1 MSKISELDPDTVSYF
16 QKLPGYDT
24 LRMALANKVV
34 LVEGPSDEIV
44 FERIFQD
51 LYGKRPME
59 FGIDVISMRG
69 LSLGRCLELC
79 AALDKNV
86 AVLRDNDGIDPI
98 LLRDPVEN
106 WLATDRRELFIGS
119 VESGTTLEPQLVHH
133 NSEASIR
140 AILGITQVADLT
152 KWMNR
157 EKTETA
163 LRIASTSQSI
173 TPPDYMQNAARF
185 IHG

>member
-34 LVEGPSDEIV
+34 LVEGPSDEII

-59 FGIDVISMRG
+59 FGVDVISMRG

-86 AVLRDNDGIDPI
+86 VVLRDNDGIDPI
-98 LLRDPVEN
+98 LLREPVEN
-106 WLATDRRELFIGS
+106 WLATGRRELFIGS

-140 AILGITQVADLT
+140 AILGITQSADLT

-163 LRIASTSQSI
+163 LRIASASQSI
-173 TPPDYMQNAARF
+173 TPPDYMKNAARF